1 MSVFVHFLFC
11 WIRNSVKYLN
21 KFWDSEFHILYF
33 ENYMYWDYAYRF
45 SSWLDKY
52 FGSFY
57 KKAWVLFFFWP
68 PCMFV
73 YLKRIKFNTGFIL
86 ERSNLVV
93 LILVPWEILKI
104 FFPVSQMIWMQNLI
118 EMKNNAIVMVLEVLN
133 MSQTFSLDLNSLL
146 KYFF

>member
-1 MSVFVHFLFC
+1 MCVVDLQYIKEQSAQCVHP
-11 WIRNSVKYLN
+11 
-21 KFWDSEFHILYF
+21 
-33 ENYMYWDYAYRF
+33 
-45 SSWLDKY
+45 
-52 FGSFY
+52 
-57 KKAWVLFFFWP
+57 WVTI
-68 PCMFV
+68 

-118 EMKNNAIVMVLEVLN
+118 EMKKNAIVMILEVLI

-146 KYFF
+146 KYLF